1 MSLAIRTENLT
12 FNYGSQ
18 TSIHNLTLSVPEGS
32 CFGLLGRN
40 GAGKST
46 LMKLI
51 LGLLKARQGKVFLF
65 EQELQQKESNVFHK
79 IGALVEDPPLYPH
92 LSAKDNLMITVLYR
106 NLSPKRITEVLDMV
120 GLSSNA
126 HQKVGAFSTG
136 MKQRLGIA
144 LALLPDPQL
153 LILDEPVN
161 GLDPEGIVAIR
172 KLIQRLHQ
180 QEGKTLLLSSHLL
193 HEVELSC
200 DYVGILHQGKL
211 LYQGPIKELHQEQYT
226 HLPVWIETDQPEK
239 ATHLLQ
245 QSSFQLESG
254 GEKLFVHL
262 QAKAQIAGLIDLLRA
277 NDISIFQIRQPDVNL
292 EDLYLHFTQS
302 EKSANE
308 EI

>member
-1 MSLAIRTENLT
+1 MPELIRTENLS
-12 FNYGSQ
+12 FNYGRH
-18 TSIHNLTLSVPEGS
+18 TNIHHLTLSVPEGN

-46 LMKLI
+46 IMKLL
-51 LGLLKARQGKVFLF
+51 LGLLRPKEGKVFLF
-65 EQELQQKESNVFHK
+65 DQELRQGETSVFHK
-79 IGALVEDPPLYPH
+79 TGALVEDPPLYPH
-92 LSAKDNLMITVLYR
+92 LSAKDNLMLSVLYR
-106 NLSPKRITEVLDMV
+106 DLQPKRAAEVLDAV
-120 GLSSNA
+120 GLTSQA
-126 HQKVGAFSTG
+126 RQKVGTFSTG

-144 LALLPDPQL
+144 LALLPDPKL

-180 QEGKTLLLSSHLL
+180 QEGKTILLSSHLL

-211 LYQGPIKELHQEQYT
+211 LYQGSLQALHQEK
-226 HLPVWIETDQPEK
+226 HSSHPLWIETDQPQK
-239 ATHLLQ
+239 AIYLLQ
-245 QSSFQLESG
+245 QSSFQVESE
-254 GEKLFVHL
+254 GEKLVVHL
-262 QAKAQIAGLIDLLRA
+262 QTKEQIAGLIDLLRA
-277 NDISIFQIRQPDVNL
+277 SDISIFQIRQPEINL

-302 EKSANE
+302 DQLVNE